1 MAAEALEG
9 PDVLR
14 FHMAE
19 EIAVACLSQD
29 AEEGFAG
36 EYQRSSICSM
46 GRRLSPSLRRR
57 GDSSAL

>member
-19 EIAVACLSQD
+19 QVAVAGLCQD

-36 EYQRSSICSM
+36 ESSDPRSARWVAGCP
-46 GRRLSPSLRRR
+46 RV
-57 GDSSAL
+57 

>member
-36 EYQRSSICSM
+36 GIPAILDLLE
-46 GRRLSPSLRRR
+46 G
-57 GDSSAL
+57 